1 LRIPNLLKNQYGLSL
16 VEVLATLAIMS
27 IIALTLFSVITSSKV
42 QHNKQSHANKQIND
56 ASFALKLITKD
67 IRKYP
72 NNIIANDTSLSISI
86 DSDSTET
93 IVYSFEDTEKTINK
107 DGVPF
112 VSDIEVFKA
121 IPCESGLSD
130 CTFIE
135 IGNNEKTVSTEIIL
149 RKGNNSQ

>member
-1 LRIPNLLKNQYGLSL
+1 MKISNLLKNNYGLTL
-16 VEVLATLAIMS
+16 LEVLATCVLTSLITLSLFS
-27 IIALTLFSVITSSKV
+27 IIVASRD
-42 QHNKQSHANKQIND
+42 QHNKQSDVNKQIND
-56 ASFALKLITKD
+56 VSYALKLITKD

-72 NNIIANDTSLSISI
+72 SNIITNNTSLSISI
-86 DSDSTET
+86 DSDTTEN
-93 IVYSFEDTEKTINK
+93 IVYSFEDSAKTINK
-107 DGVPF
+107 NGVPL
-112 VSDIEVFKA
+112 VSDIEFFKV

>member
-1 LRIPNLLKNQYGLSL
+1 MKIRNLLKNHYGLSL
-16 VEVLATLAIMS
+16 LEVLATCVLTS
-27 IIALTLFSVITSSKV
+27 IVALILFSVISASTD
-42 QHNKQSHANKQIND
+42 QHNKQSNANKQIND
-56 ASFALKLITKD
+56 VSYALKLITKD

-86 DSDSTET
+86 DSDTT
-93 IVYSFEDTEKTINK
+93 KNIIYSFENQEKTLNK
-107 DGVPF
+107 NGVPF
-112 VSDIEVFKA
+112 VFEIEFFKV
-121 IPCESGLSD
+121 IPCENGLSD